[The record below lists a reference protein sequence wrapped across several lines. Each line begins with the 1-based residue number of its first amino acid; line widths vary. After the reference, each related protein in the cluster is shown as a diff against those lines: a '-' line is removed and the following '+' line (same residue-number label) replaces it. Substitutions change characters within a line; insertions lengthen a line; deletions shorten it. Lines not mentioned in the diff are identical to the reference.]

1 MSHPSMTHSE
11 KTCAALT
18 LLLSVLV
25 LALAL
30 TLVWMDRRIRAL
42 EAPQPEPVRI
52 HFRTAPSLGVPVE
65 SPSFTI

>member
-1 MSHPSMTHSE
+1 MMSTHE

-18 LLLSVLV
+18 LCLSLLC

-30 TLVWMDRRIRAL
+30 ALVWMDRRIRAL

-52 HFRTAPSLGVPVE
+52 EFRTAPSLGVPQPEASV
-65 SPSFTI
+65 TA